1 MLIQINS
8 SNGTLVANAES
19 GDVVRADFDGP
30 EILRFDFDEWR
41 RRYQCNLPDEL
52 DILDVG
58 YWYKGGYQPPEEDF
72 RQLVEDE
79 RSEHDHAPGGP
90 GMA

>member
-1 MLIQINS
+1 MLVQVNS

-41 RRYQCNLPDEL
+41 KHYRRGLPDEL

-58 YWYKGGYQPPEEDF
+58 YWYRGGYQPPELHY
-72 RQLVEDE
+72 RQLIADE
-79 RSEHDHAPGGP
+79 QSEHDHAPGGP
-90 GMA
+90 GTA